1 MILEVQHE
9 TIIDY
14 SHPVREWL
22 TELRMEPL
30 SDAFQRCHS
39 FQIDVSEPATLFRY
53 VDGFGNR
60 VHHFNLLAPK
70 QQIRILAASVVV
82 TERSDNDPMRSQA
95 TFPLH
100 SDLLDTETLD
110 YLPFHGP
117 VRETPL
123 LAPHLEAL
131 KPNPG
136 WRIGMWV
143 CQVAEYIRGKFQYAR
158 HVTDASS
165 PIDDVLSRGRGV
177 CQDFTHLMIAIVRSF
192 GLPARYVS
200 GYIHRPNKDSQSH
213 AWCEVWF
220 PDIGWSGFDP
230 TNGCPIHDNFVKV
243 AIGRDFTDVPPNK
256 GIYRGEGTETIR
268 VKVATRT
275 LDRLPSLM
283 WHDQLSPLDVPT
295 LVVHR
300 NSIAADD
307 YNTEEQLLQ
316 QQQQQQQQ

>member
-1 MILEVQHE
+1 
-9 TIIDY
+9 
-14 SHPVREWL
+14 
-22 TELRMEPL
+22 
-30 SDAFQRCHS
+30 
-39 FQIDVSEPATLFRY
+39 
-53 VDGFGNR
+53 
-60 VHHFNLLAPK
+60 
-70 QQIRILAASVVV
+70 
-82 TERSDNDPMRSQA
+82 
-95 TFPLH
+95 
-100 SDLLDTETLD
+100 
-110 YLPFHGP
+110 
-117 VRETPL
+117 
-123 LAPHLEAL
+123 
-131 KPNPG
+131 
-136 WRIGMWV
+136 
-143 CQVAEYIRGKFQYAR
+143 
-158 HVTDASS
+158 
-165 PIDDVLSRGRGV
+165 
-177 CQDFTHLMIAIVRSF
+177 VRSF

-316 QQQQQQQQ
+316 QQQQQQQ